1 MRRIMIIILQAGLCL
16 FFSCSS
22 SSNPAD
28 ITPVKTLK
36 MISVHNLDFEEPSG
50 LTLDSSE
57 EALWV
62 VGNNPQRIYRI
73 DLQGN
78 TLEMLNYNGSDM
90 EGIVFNPLDSTLWVV
105 EERTRNLVQ
114 ITLNGIEIQRKVYST
129 GSDENSGLEGVAI
142 NSSGDFFII
151 NEKNPGL
158 FLALN
163 DSLNVSRQ
171 MVLDFAEDYSGAVYD
186 KNEQGFWI
194 VSDQDR
200 KLYLWRE
207 AAGVVEEYDL
217 SFPKAEGVTIN
228 AAGDRIYIASET
240 QGRLYV
246 FTLEEES
253 Q

>member
-1 MRRIMIIILQAGLCL
+1 MRRIMMIMLQAGFCL
-16 FFSCSS
+16 FLSCSS

-28 ITPVKTLK
+28 ITPVKTME
-36 MISVHNLDFEEPSG
+36 MISVHELDFEEPSG

-62 VGNNPQRIYRI
+62 VGNNPQRIYKI

-90 EGIVFNPLDSTLWVV
+90 EGIVFSLLDSTLWVV

-114 ITLNGIEIQRKVYST
+114 INLNGFEEQRKVYST

-142 NSSGDFFII
+142 SSTGDFFIL

-171 MVLDFAEDYSGAVYD
+171 IVLDFAGDYSGIVYD
-186 KNEQGFWI
+186 QNEQGFWI

-200 KLYLWRE
+200 KIYLWRE
-207 AAGVVEEYDL
+207 AAGVVEEYEL
-217 SFPKAEGVTIN
+217 SFPKAEGVAIN
-228 AAGDRIYIASET
+228 AAGNRIYIASES

-246 FTLEEES
+246 FSLEE
-253 Q
+253 